1 MRNAGSKQWRD
12 VKLVHKEGHV
22 PVTHQV
28 VLPDLQPG
36 EETQV
41 TVNYTAIGMEVPENK
56 LITRYIM
63 TVCYIREFCRESVK
77 GYYYGF
83 MQPSSILKNLKYFS
97 F

>member
-12 VKLVHKEGHV
+12 VKLVHKEGHA

-41 TVNYTAIGMEVPENK
+41 TVNYSPIGHDVPENK
-56 LITRYIM
+56 LITR
-63 TVCYIREFCRESVK
+63 
-77 GYYYGF
+77 
-83 MQPSSILKNLKYFS
+83 
-97 F
+97 

>member
-41 TVNYTAIGMEVPENK
+41 TVNYTPIGMEVPENK
-56 LITRYIM
+56 LITRYICNGLY
-63 TVCYIREFCRESVK
+63 VV
-77 GYYYGF
+77 
-83 MQPSSILKNLKYFS
+83 
-97 F
+97 